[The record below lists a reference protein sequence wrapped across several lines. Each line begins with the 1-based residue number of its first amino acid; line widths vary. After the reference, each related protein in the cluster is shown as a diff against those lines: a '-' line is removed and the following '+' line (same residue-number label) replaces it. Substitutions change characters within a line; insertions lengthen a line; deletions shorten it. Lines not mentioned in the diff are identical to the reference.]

1 VAPLATVAG
10 RYRRMHGLPHV
21 GSAQH
26 ASRDRHRTNR
36 PRQER
41 TMRSRYRIERRG
53 TLAGGAAFLL
63 TAVAGARVPVA
74 QTLDRVSFQTNW
86 LAQAEQG
93 GYYQAVAA
101 GIYRRHG
108 IECDLRMGGPQQ
120 NLAQLLLAG
129 RVDMVMSNGF
139 QALSYVRENLPF
151 LTIAAIMQK
160 DPQILMSHE
169 EAGING
175 FEQMRGRPLLIGAGG
190 RITYWPFL
198 RAKFG
203 FSDDQIRPYTF
214 NLQPFLADK
223 GAIQQGFLTSEP
235 YSAMLAGAHPRVHL
249 IADAGFPN
257 YQTTID
263 ISRRMVEQK
272 ADIVQRFVDAT
283 IEGWAQY
290 MRGENVEAANRMIM
304 RDNPEMTAER
314 IAYAVRVMNER
325 GIVMSGD
332 AETLGIGAMTDA
344 RWQSFYTIMRDAG
357 AAPPGLD
364 IKRAYSLRFVNKRVG
379 LT

>member
-1 VAPLATVAG
+1 
-10 RYRRMHGLPHV
+10 
-21 GSAQH
+21 
-26 ASRDRHRTNR
+26 
-36 PRQER
+36 
-41 TMRSRYRIERRG
+41 MRSRYRIERRG

-357 AAPPGLD
+357 AVPAGLD
-364 IKRAYSLRFVNKRVG
+364 VKRGYSLQFVNKRVG

>member
-1 VAPLATVAG
+1 
-10 RYRRMHGLPHV
+10 
-21 GSAQH
+21 
-26 ASRDRHRTNR
+26 
-36 PRQER
+36 
-41 TMRSRYRIERRG
+41 MRSTYRIERRRA
-53 TLAGGAAFLL
+53 LAGGAAFALV
-63 TAVAGARVPVA
+63 AVAGARVPGA

-93 GYYQAVAA
+93 GYYQAVAG

-169 EAGING
+169 EAGITG
-175 FEQMRGRPLLIGAGG
+175 FKQMRGRPLLIGAGG
-190 RITYWPFL
+190 RITFWPFL
-198 RAKFG
+198 RARFG
-203 FSDDQIRPYTF
+203 LNDEQIRPYTF

-235 YSAMLAGAHPRVHL
+235 FSAMQAGAHPRVHL

-272 ADIVQRFVDAT
+272 ADVVQRFVDAT

-290 MRGENVEAANRMIM
+290 MQGQDVEAANRMIM
-304 RDNPEMTAER
+304 RDNPEMTPER

-325 GIVMSGD
+325 GIVFSGD
-332 AETLGIGAMTDA
+332 AERLGIGAMTDT
-344 RWQSFYTIMRDAG
+344 RWESFYTTMRDAG

-364 IKRAYSLRFVNKRVG
+364 IRRAYSLQFVNKRVG
-379 LT
+379 LR